1 MEFVIGALAV
11 AVVALGVVVVMMMRR
26 GDGSTVDSDREAL
39 EATLESLLLRQQ
51 ELATQVKTSND
62 AQIQMNSALSETVTQ
77 SQTRLTKELND
88 RLDKVN
94 DKMGMTLTDS
104 AKKTAESLGD
114 LTQRLV
120 AIDAA
125 QKNIGDL
132 ADQVVSLQHVLDDN
146 PARGAFG
153 EVQLAD
159 LVESMLPPFAYTSQA
174 TLENGKIVD
183 YLIELPHPPGP
194 ISVDAKFPLSAYQ
207 NMLSAPDAASRAV
220 HAKQLTMDTRKH
232 LKDIFDKY
240 VDQSIDGERST
251 SETALMFIP
260 SEAVYGELHAHHP
273 KVIEDSHRY
282 KVYLVSPTTLMATL
296 TTVRAILRDVQMR
309 EQAGVIQGE
318 VRKLLGDVGRL
329 STRVASLDKHFGK
342 ATDDIKGIKISAGKV
357 ESRGVKIDSLELDDP
372 DEIDAAPQDSLP
384 FD

>member
-11 AVVALGVVVVMMMRR
+11 AVVALGVVVVVMMRR
-26 GDGSTVDSDREAL
+26 GGGSTDDTDGAVL
-39 EATLESLLLRQQ
+39 ETQLESLLLRQQ
-51 ELATQVKTSND
+51 ELVTQVKTSND
-62 AQIQMNSALSETVTQ
+62 AQIQMNSSLSETVTQ
-77 SQTRLTKELND
+77 SQARLTKDLND

-94 DKMGMTLTDS
+94 EKMGLTLTDS

-159 LVESMLPPFAYTSQA
+159 LVESMLPPFAYSSQA
-174 TLENGKIVD
+174 TLENGKVVD
-183 YLIELPHPPGP
+183 YLIELPDPPGP
-194 ISVDAKFPLSAYQ
+194 ISVDAKFPLAAYQ
-207 NMLSAPDAASRAV
+207 DMLNAPDAASRAV

-232 LKDIFDKY
+232 LKDIYDKY
-240 VDQSIDGERST
+240 VAQPIDGERST

-296 TTVRAILRDVQMR
+296 TTVRGILRDVQMR
-309 EQAGVIQGE
+309 EQAGVIQDE
-318 VRKLLGDVGRL
+318 VRKLLVDVGRL
-329 STRVASLDKHFGK
+329 SARVNSLDKHFGK
-342 ATDDIKGIKISAGKV
+342 ATEDIKGIKISAGKV
-357 ESRGVKIDSLELDDP
+357 ESRGIKIDSLELDDI
-372 DEIDAAPQDSLP
+372 DEIDASPQEALP

>member
-11 AVVALGVVVVMMMRR
+11 AVVVLGVVVVAMTRK
-26 GDGSTVDSDREAL
+26 GDESTVDTDREAL
-39 EATLESLLLRQQ
+39 EASMESLLLRQQ

-62 AQIQMNSALSETVTQ
+62 AQIQMNSALSESVTQ
-77 SQTRLTKELND
+77 SQARLTKDLND
-88 RLDKVN
+88 RLDTVN
-94 DKMGMTLTDS
+94 EKMGVTLTDS

-174 TLENGKIVD
+174 TLENGRIVD
-183 YLIELPHPPGP
+183 YLIELPDPPGP

-207 NMLSAPDAASRAV
+207 NMLSAPDAATRAV
-220 HAKQLTMDTRKH
+220 HAKQLSMDTRKH
-232 LKDIFDKY
+232 LKDIHEKY
-240 VDQSIDGERST
+240 VDQAIDGERST

-273 KVIEDSHRY
+273 KVIEDSHKY

-309 EQAGVIQGE
+309 EQAGVIQDE

-329 STRVASLDKHFGK
+329 STRVASLDRHFGK
-342 ATDDIKGIKISAGKV
+342 ATEDIKGIKISAGKV

-372 DEIDAAPQDSLP
+372 DEIDAAPQDALP

>member
-1 MEFVIGALAV
+1 MEFVIGALGV
-11 AVVALGVVVVMMMRR
+11 AVVALGIVVAAMMRR
-26 GDGSTVDSDREAL
+26 DDGSAVDSDRQAL
-39 EATLESLLLRQQ
+39 DLKLESMLTRQQ
-51 ELATQVKTSND
+51 ELATQVKTTSD
-62 AQIQMNSALSETVTQ
+62 TQIQLNSALSETVTQ
-77 SQTRLTKELND
+77 SQTRLTKDLND

-94 DKMGMTLTDS
+94 EKMGVTLTDS

-114 LTQRLV
+114 LTQRLS

-174 TLENGKIVD
+174 TLQNGKIVD
-183 YLIELPHPPGP
+183 YLIELPDPPGP
-194 ISVDAKFPLSAYQ
+194 ISVDAKFPLAAYQ
-207 NMLSAPDAASRAV
+207 NMLSAPDSATRAV

-232 LKDIFDKY
+232 LKDIFEKY
-240 VDQSIDGERST
+240 VDQSIDDERKT
-251 SETALMFIP
+251 SSTALMFIP
-260 SEAVYGELHAHHP
+260 SEAVYGELHANHP

-309 EQAGVIQGE
+309 EQAGVIQDE
-318 VRKLLGDVGRL
+318 VGKLLIDVSRL
-329 STRVASLDKHFGK
+329 TTRVKSLDKHFGK
-342 ATDDIKGIKISAGKV
+342 ATDDIKNIKISAGKV
-357 ESRGVKIDSLELDDP
+357 EGRGGKIYSLELDDQ
-372 DEIDAAPQDSLP
+372 DEVDASSQDALP